1 MSADPR
7 DSMGEHGRSLPPTAS
22 KLRPPALDELRAY
35 GGARLFRGK
44 RVMDIG
50 SGDGRLTFG
59 AARWADEVLGLD
71 QDPSAVRAAR
81 RKARALGIRNVRFR
95 VAPAQELP
103 VPDASFDVVI
113 LSWTL

>member
-1 MSADPR
+1 MIRGR
-7 DSMGEHGRSLPPTAS
+7 DTMGEHGRSVPASSS

-59 AARWADEVLGLD
+59 PARWASEVLGLD
-71 QDPSAVRAAR
+71 QDPNAVRAAR
-81 RKARALGIRNVRFR
+81 RKARELGVRNVRFG
-95 VAPAQELP
+95 VAPAQQLP
-103 VPDASFDVVI
+103 VRDRSFDVVI